1 MARRRSRD
9 TLTLDLFAPRPA
21 KPAGGVG
28 PHDAPP
34 WQPPQF
40 RVLNAGVIE
49 LRPYARHAFDAWD
62 AGGNFGLVADTAT
75 GKTYLAYALAD
86 SVLGQGKRVLF
97 CAPTGVLCEQHTA
110 LARTVFQLAAEDI
123 QLVTAGRSVKRRTG
137 QWGMGRLCIATPHL
151 MANDLARGALALDG
165 VGLVIIDEGHHAA
178 RRHAAIAV
186 ADAAHRAGARIL
198 ALTASPGGDLERIE
212 RIRANLH
219 LDRWVRIPED
229 ATQAFRPPVIERR
242 EVIPVADA
250 ARPIIE
256 RLGDV
261 LERLTGMLVTQ
272 KCLERSSRSPS
283 PADLKR
289 SHDRLR
295 EREAWTIVPY
305 AAAAQQ
311 LTAVLSFV
319 VSDDYVTALESLKR
333 ALEKR
338 DANDRPTK
346 TARRLAST
354 PEIRHIRE
362 ALEALARDGVRHP
375 KQEALVRVIRAAT
388 EAAGRSI
395 RVLVFNRY
403 AAGVLRLTELL
414 RKEFGVRVEPAI
426 GRSQM
431 RSDVLIATLHAFG
444 RGEISI
450 IVGTDVIREGIH
462 VPEIDLLVVYSPP
475 RNERE
480 LIQLSGRVGRT
491 HAGEIIGL
499 VADHDVDKR
508 YVFSAVAKAQRMRG
522 VLQPAVPPRG
532 SGGATHRSVFTGH
545 RQKPRDA
552 FVRALNGRFVHERFI
567 VVAAVVAEGQNHRSY
582 VRMLVGDRTGT
593 IPLYHWCP
601 KGRPQASTI
610 VDANPRGT
618 VLIVSGTYEDGRS
631 PRITVNPRERQGI
644 TRCPD
649 GDYDPADFD
658 RTPPF

>member
-1 MARRRSRD
+1 MARRKCRD

-21 KPAGGVG
+21 KPAGEVG
-28 PHDAPP
+28 PPAETP
-34 WQPPQF
+34 WHPPQF
-40 RVLNAGVIE
+40 HVLNAGAIE
-49 LRPYARHAFDAWD
+49 LRPYARYSFDAWD

-97 CAPTGVLCEQHTA
+97 CAPTGVLCEQHAA

-123 QLVTAGRSVKRRTG
+123 QLIIATRSVKRRTG

-229 ATQAFRPPVIERR
+229 ATQAFRPPIAEQRDI
-242 EVIPVADA
+242 IPIADA
-250 ARPIIE
+250 ARPIID

-261 LERLTGMLVTQ
+261 LERLTAMLVTHS
-272 KCLERSSRSPS
+272 CLEVLSRAPS
-283 PADLKR
+283 PAHLKR
-289 SHDRLR
+289 AHDHLW
-295 EREAWTIVPY
+295 EHEVWDAIPY

-311 LTAVLSFV
+311 LTAVLALV
-319 VSDDYVTALESLKR
+319 AGDDYGTALESLRR
-333 ALEKR
+333 ALGKR
-338 DANDRPTK
+338 NGNGRPTR

-354 PEIRHIRE
+354 PEIRCIRE
-362 ALEALARDGVRHP
+362 ALEALVRDGVRHP
-375 KQEALVRVIRAAT
+375 KQEALVRAIHAAT
-388 EAAGRSI
+388 REAGRPL

-414 RKEFGVRVEPAI
+414 RKELGVRVEPAI

-431 RSDVLIATLHAFG
+431 RSEALIATLHAFG
-444 RGEISI
+444 RGEIPI

-480 LIQLSGRVGRT
+480 LIQLTGRVGRT
-491 HAGEIIGL
+491 QAGAIVAL
-499 VADHDVDKR
+499 VADHDVDRR
-508 YVFSAVAKAQRMRG
+508 YTFSAIVKAQRMRN
-522 VLQPAVPPRG
+522 VLQPAIQPRE
-532 SGGATHRSVFTGH
+532 SGGVTHRSMFTGH
-545 RQKPRDA
+545 RRKPRDA
-552 FVRALNGRFVHERFI
+552 FVRALNGRFVHERF
-567 VVAAVVAEGQNHRSY
+567 AVVEAMVAESQNHHSY

-610 VDANPRGT
+610 VDAYQCGT

-631 PRITVNPRERQGI
+631 PRITVNPRERQGV
-644 TRCPD
+644 TQCPE